1 MKYVTE
7 LHHEDTCSWE
17 DDDGVLLYSK
27 EKSKRGTSYFTITST
42 RALSDSYIISYKLY
56 GFTEK
61 ENISPMQFR
70 IPEIRLGTF
79 NEVKGAQH

>member
-1 MKYVTE
+1 MKTIVRGNMTTE
-7 LHHEDTCSWE
+7 FYCIPR
-17 DDDGVLLYSK
+17 K
-27 EKSKRGTSYFTITST
+27 KSKRGTSYFTITST

-61 ENISPMQFR
+61 ENISPMQFS

-79 NEVKGAQH
+79 NEVKGVHH